1 MKIFL
6 VNPPFIEAYGQYAA
20 AAKMGAQPQMPLG
33 ICYIAAVLENMGHEI
48 KLIDASV
55 EEMSIID
62 VVEEVKKWKPD
73 IVGTTST
80 TPIYAATRMILEKVK
95 KSDPNIITILGGF
108 HITALPERTMQ
119 ECVEADYGV
128 VGEGEE
134 TIRELIECIENK
146 TNPQDVKGIIYRD
159 EEGKHHLTS
168 PRPPITDLDKIPH
181 PARHLLK
188 MDRYVWS
195 VQNKGFVPVTSI
207 LTQRG
212 CPFACIFCGVQTM
225 FPGKARYRNMTDI
238 MDEIEGVVK
247 KHNVKHIMFCDDTL
261 TLNQKKVEQMCKEI
275 KERDLKFTFEGYT
288 RANTVTPELLKK
300 LREVGLVR
308 LSFGVETGNEHIMKA
323 IKKGV
328 KLEDITQ
335 AYKWCHEEGIET
347 RCSIMI
353 GHPFETKETIE
364 QTIAFTNSL
373 KCYQAYINI
382 TTPYPGSELYLMAKE
397 GYGGTKLLTDDW
409 REYRRYGNS
418 VMEMNDLTVKDLI
431 EYQKKAYKAFYMRP
445 HIIWYNLKRAGF
457 KAGILNS
464 WAFLKSV
471 ILS

>member
-6 VNPPFIEAYGQYAA
+6 VNPPFIQAYGHYAA

-48 KLIDASV
+48 KLVDASV
-55 EEMSIID
+55 EEMSILD

-80 TPIYAATRMILEKVK
+80 TPIYTATRMILEKVK
-95 KSDPNIITILGGF
+95 ELDANITTMLGGF

-119 ECVEADYGV
+119 ECTEVDYGV

-134 TIRELIECIENK
+134 TIQELINCIDQK
-146 TNPQDVKGIIYRD
+146 KDPRSVKGIIYRD
-159 EEGKHHLTS
+159 EKGKIHLTS
-168 PRPPITDLDKIPH
+168 PRPPIKDLGRIPH

-188 MDRYVWS
+188 MDRYLWS
-195 VQNKGFVPVTSI
+195 VQDKGIVVVTSI

-212 CPFACIFCGVQTM
+212 CPFSCIFCGVQTM
-225 FPGKARYRNMTDI
+225 FPGKTRYREMSDV
-238 MDEIEGVVK
+238 MDEIEEVVRK
-247 KHNVKHIMFCDDTL
+247 YNVGHIMFCDDTL
-261 TLNQKKVEQMCKEI
+261 TLNRHKVEQMCQEI
-275 KERDLKFTFEGYT
+275 KKRNLKFTFEGYT
-288 RANTVTPELLKK
+288 RANTVTPELLKM

-308 LSFGVETGNEHIMKA
+308 LSFGVETGNAEIMKA

-328 KLEDITQ
+328 TLEDIKQ
-335 AYKWCHEEGIET
+335 AYEWCFELGIET
-347 RCSIMI
+347 RCSLMI
-353 GHPFETKETIE
+353 GHPLETKKTIE
-364 QTIAFTNSL
+364 QTIAFANDL

-382 TTPYPGSELYLMAKE
+382 TTPYPGSELYKMAKD
-397 GYGGTKLLTDDW
+397 GYGGLKLLTDDW
-409 REYRRYGNS
+409 KEYRRYGNS
-418 VMEMNDLTVKDLI
+418 VMEMNDLSVEDLI
-431 EYQKKAYKAFYMRP
+431 EYQKKAYKRFYMRP

-471 ILS
+471 LLH